1 MQTIYDLITLDV
13 QKEHDLEH
21 ETEHK
26 SLFSEPKI
34 YDANGD
40 LTKRWYIYF
49 SYVNPKTGKKERCK
63 NIYGKTNRYKTKT
76 ERYYILN
83 IYKKRLSKLLHEG
96 FNPYADNQ
104 ELYEKRKANQQA
116 TTTKSNIA
124 VANGASSLSSENVA
138 QNEFEKERTVSE
150 AFNFA
155 LNIKKNLVG
164 ASTLSDYKSRCN
176 KLIEYLDTNYPDVKT
191 INQLEKKHVIA
202 FLNSVLQSTSARNR
216 NNYRTCLG
224 SIFQSLEDNELI
236 SVNFIK
242 RIKPLQAKPR
252 KNKTYTA
259 KEQEIIFKYLENN
272 DKVLLLFIKFISY
285 NLLRPIEVCRL
296 KVKDLNLE
304 QNIVQ
309 FQAKNKAF
317 KTKIIPEILLS
328 ELPDLSRLDPNALL
342 FTPNGFGKQWDATEV
357 NRRGYFT
364 SRFKKVVKDEFGFN
378 DNYGLYSFRHTF
390 ITKLYRALA
399 KDSSPY
405 AAKSKLMQITGHATM
420 SALEKYLRDIDAELP
435 QDYSELL

>member
-1 MQTIYDLITLDV
+1 MHSIYDFLTLDL
-13 QKEHDLEH
+13 QNEHDLEH
-21 ETEHK
+21 K
-26 SLFSEPKI
+26 KLYSEPKI
-34 YDANGD
+34 YDGNGD
-40 LTKRWYIYF
+40 LTKRWYLYF

-63 NIYGKTNRYKTKT
+63 NIYGKTNRYKTKA
-76 ERYYILN
+76 ERYHILN

-96 FNPYADNQ
+96 FNPYANNQ

-116 TTTKSNIA
+116 KTTKSNVVVEGITSNSVSIDKA
-124 VANGASSLSSENVA
+124 KEQL
-138 QNEFEKERTVSE
+138 EKEKTIPE
-150 AFNFA
+150 AFDFA
-155 LNIKKNLVG
+155 LSIKKNLVG

-176 KLIEYLDTNYPDVKT
+176 KLIEYLNTNYPDVKT

-216 NNYRTCLG
+216 NNYRTCLR

-236 SVNFIK
+236 SANFIK
-242 RIKPLQAKPR
+242 RIKLLQAKPQ
-252 KNKTYTA
+252 KNKTYTV
-259 KEQEIIFKYLENN
+259 KEQEMIFKYLESN

-328 ELPDLSRLDPNALL
+328 ELPDLSKLDANALL

-364 SRFKKVVKDEFGFN
+364 SRF
-378 DNYGLYSFRHTF
+378 
-390 ITKLYRALA
+390 
-399 KDSSPY
+399 
-405 AAKSKLMQITGHATM
+405 
-420 SALEKYLRDIDAELP
+420 
-435 QDYSELL
+435 

>member
-1 MQTIYDLITLDV
+1 MQTIYDLITLEV
-13 QKEHDLEH
+13 QNEHDLEH
-21 ETEHK
+21 KPEHK

-34 YDANGD
+34 YDAKGD
-40 LTKRWYIYF
+40 LTKRWYVYF
-49 SYVNPKTGKKERCK
+49 TFVNPKTGKKERCK
-63 NIYGKTNRYKTKT
+63 NIYGKTNRYKTKS

-116 TTTKSNIA
+116 TKKRNNF
-124 VANGASSLSSENVA
+124 VANKTSSSLSNIDNTLEHLKK
-138 QNEFEKERTVSE
+138 EKTISE
-150 AFNFA
+150 AFDFA
-155 LNIKKNLVG
+155 LSIKKNVVG

-176 KLIEYLDTNYPDVKT
+176 KLIEYLDTNYPDINT

-242 RIKPLQAKPR
+242 RIKPLQATPQ
-252 KNKTYTA
+252 KNKTYSA
-259 KEQEIIFKYLENN
+259 KEQEMIFNYLEKN

-328 ELPDLSRLDPNALL
+328 ELPDLSKLDPNALL
-342 FTPNGFGKQWDATEV
+342 FTPNGFGKQWDTTEV

-364 SRFKKVVKDEFGFN
+364 NRFKKVIKDEFGFN

-405 AAKSKLMQITGHATM
+405 AAKSKLMLITGHATM